1 MKLRSTVNVHMTA
14 TPSCNELHFDRRLP
28 WLRLPPARSMAL
40 NEPSLIVRSPANR
53 RAASAYLARCNAG
66 QNHSELGN
74 PVETFQR
81 ILEALNRIDGLIS
94 LHQENPYTIEF
105 QAAKLF
111 NAIEIGRSL
120 AQLFTVSIFECPPR
134 LTVAVELTTG
144 AVGRHG
150 ANVRFAAS
158 PNNRIS

>member
-14 TPSCNELHFDRRLP
+14 TSSCNELHFDRRLP
-28 WLRLPPARSMAL
+28 WLRLPPVRSSAL
-40 NEPSLIVRSPANR
+40 HEPSLIVRSPANR

-66 QNHSELGN
+66 QNHFEIGN
-74 PVETFQR
+74 PVEKFQE
-81 ILEALNRIDGLIS
+81 ILEALNRIEGLIS
-94 LHQENPYTIEF
+94 LHQENSYTIEF

-111 NAIEIGRSL
+111 NAIAIGQSL

-144 AVGRHG
+144 AIGRHG